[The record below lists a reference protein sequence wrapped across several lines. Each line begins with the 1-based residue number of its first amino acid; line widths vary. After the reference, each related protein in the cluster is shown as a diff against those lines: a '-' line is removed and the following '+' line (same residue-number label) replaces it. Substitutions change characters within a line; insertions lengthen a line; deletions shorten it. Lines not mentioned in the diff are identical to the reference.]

1 MPDEYEQQ
9 GIDAAQQHMEQH
21 QELTQQNEDEQAGRE
36 AQEAEA
42 AESGASWFEQ
52 LRQQN
57 AELVAAQ
64 EQEREQEQEQG
75 GMER

>member
-9 GIDAAQQHMEQH
+9 GIDAAQQHMEQ
-21 QELTQQNEDEQAGRE
+21 QAARE